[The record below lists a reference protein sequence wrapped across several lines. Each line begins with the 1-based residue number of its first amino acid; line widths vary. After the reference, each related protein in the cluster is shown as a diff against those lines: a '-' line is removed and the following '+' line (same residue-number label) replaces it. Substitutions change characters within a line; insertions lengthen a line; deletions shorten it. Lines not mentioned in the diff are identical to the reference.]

1 MDVRRGIGARGCGG
15 DVFGI
20 RALVMGRRADD
31 RIEGGASA
39 PTISSA
45 FLSREAPVTRI
56 QSSVPWIAMQ
66 ACQRLPDA
74 VGGVTDV
81 DDGERVLTDDL
92 EAAGP
97 ARIAQAGAYRSLDSV
112 GSLARLLALQP
123 QQKQGDGNG

>member
-15 DVFGI
+15 DASRV
-20 RALVMGRRADD
+20 RSLVMGRRADD
-31 RIEGGASA
+31 RSRRTA
-39 PTISSA
+39 PARRRFRPPSCHETT
-45 FLSREAPVTRI
+45 PVTRI
-56 QSSVPWIAMQ
+56 QSSAPWIAKQ

-112 GSLARLLALQP
+112 GSLARLFARAATA
-123 QQKQGDGNG
+123 GTG